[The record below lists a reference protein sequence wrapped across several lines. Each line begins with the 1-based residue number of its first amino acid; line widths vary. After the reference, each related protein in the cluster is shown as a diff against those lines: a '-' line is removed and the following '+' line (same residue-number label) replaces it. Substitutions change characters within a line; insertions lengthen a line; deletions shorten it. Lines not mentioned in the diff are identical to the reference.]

1 MIRNV
6 KSQDIDAITDIYNR
20 YIVNS
25 TVTFEVDPIGRDEMA
40 ERIAGFT
47 SEGMPYMVFED
58 DGTVLG
64 YCYAHRWKQ
73 RAAYQHTLETTVYL
87 HPDHLRKGIGRQLME
102 KLIADCRAAGGYRAL
117 IACITDGNEASCAL
131 HRALGFRQVSCF
143 KDVGRKF
150 DKWLG
155 VVDYELLLD

>member
-1 MIRNV
+1 MIRDV
-6 KSQDIDAITDIYNR
+6 RSQDIDAITDIYNW

-25 TVTFEVDPIGRDEMA
+25 TVTFEIDPIGRDEMA

-47 SEGMPYMVFED
+47 SAGMPYMVFED
-58 DGTVLG
+58 DGVVVG
-64 YCYAHRWKQ
+64 YCYAHCWKQ
-73 RAAYQHTLETTVYL
+73 RAAYRHTLETTVYL
-87 HPDHLRKGIGRQLME
+87 HPEHLHKGIGRQLME
-102 KLIADCRAAGGYRAL
+102 KLIADCRAAGYRAL
-117 IACITDGNEASCAL
+117 IACITEGNEASCAL